1 MGIRDRIK
9 SELKRVIGL
18 VPPEASARPELAV
31 TPRGTPPP
39 RPALPLVPEVP
50 YSLTPPHSDKPTPA
64 ASRVSAPSPGLAAPV
79 APAVEAVAPV
89 VETPPAAEPRV
100 VAEAEPPVPVAP
112 AEPAPAT
119 PAPVAVAP
127 VAPAVEAPLPAAPDS
142 VAPGAPAAEAPAGS
156 PASPL
161 PKGILSDNDA
171 PLRDAHLRAA
181 FATTDA
187 SFTVRLVNEA
197 LGLDLR
203 VPCEPGEFVLDAA
216 ERAGHELP
224 SSCRNGG
231 CLTCAG
237 KLLAGETDM
246 EEQYTLED
254 EHLAVGFRLLC
265 CTRVHGDATF
275 VTHQQDEIHG

>member
-31 TPRGTPPP
+31 APRGTPPA
-39 RPALPLVPEVP
+39 RPAVPLVPEVP

-64 ASRVSAPSPGLAAPV
+64 VSRVSAPSPVVAAPV
-79 APAVEAVAPV
+79 APAVEAVA
-89 VETPPAAEPRV
+89 A
-100 VAEAEPPVPVAP
+100 VAEAPSAVEPPVVA
-112 AEPAPAT
+112 AEEPAVPAV

-127 VAPAVEAPLPAAPDS
+127 VAPAVESPAPATPALAAPLAAK
-142 VAPGAPAAEAPAGS
+142 APAAS

-171 PLRDAHLRAA
+171 PLRDAYLRAA

-237 KLLAGETDM
+237 KLLSGDTDM

-254 EHLAVGFRLLC
+254 EHLAEGFRLLC